1 VERGVYFDA
10 WFPRQHNYHPSLPAR
25 RLRMIEELREYRAT
39 TLVWAALGGG
49 SISLPYL
56 ESEAFGSIDPRFRM
70 YGFVNDREFIA
81 ACDRAGIRVFGIVF
95 EVQGWE
101 FPVELDAGETEVL
114 AMNELRGEGKRA
126 WLGLR
131 EFSSNRYPKLWQPL
145 EHYFPQGLRNSL
157 GEPVT
162 DLIEEC
168 CSRDIHGDPCHCLW
182 VEAPDREH
190 ACYAMDRNNPVW
202 REYLKA
208 VIRMQIDAGVHGVQ
222 LDEAELPITTMQYGG
237 CFCRECMTQF
247 RAYLQALDPP
257 PPELAETDLETFH
270 YGSWLLKRGYDFK
283 EGRERSPL
291 FEHYM
296 RFQRGAITRYFGEL
310 ADYAREYGRGQGRD
324 VLVSGNF
331 FNMFEHYY
339 ALEPKTDLLITEMR
353 NTRYRQPAWYRY
365 VAGFAGRKPV
375 IVVENP
381 YGGVV
386 PELIDQ
392 LGRGRGYDR
401 FRMSV
406 YEAAALGTS
415 MSLPYGSWMGS
426 EIEDAF
432 YAPHELCVE
441 VGGFLADNEP
451 LYSAESA
458 AEIGVVFS
466 VESSLVREEA
476 ARAALANNR
485 LNILP
490 DELAPFWA
498 ASEALC
504 DAVQPYDVVM
514 FPDGTLRADTV
525 TAAEL
530 SRYAALVLPDVAFL
544 TAHQADAL
552 LGYLDGG
559 GRAIVLGALGANLD
573 VALRMRLA
581 QHPGTVAAAG
591 PGDIEAA
598 LPHGPQVVIPEGV
611 DAAVGLHRVESGVAI
626 HVLRYAYDEALDRV
640 PLLDS
645 LRLSV
650 RLPDELTSCRAL
662 APGGEPASTMSR
674 TGDAYTITV
683 EQVPLYTVIQLT
695 R

>member
-1 VERGVYFDA
+1 VYFDA

-25 RLRMIEELREYRAT
+25 RLRMLEELREYRAT

-56 ESEAFGSIDPRFRM
+56 EAEAFGSIDPRFRM
-70 YGFVNDREFIA
+70 YGFVNDHEFIA

-101 FPVELDAGETEVL
+101 FPVELDADETEVL
-114 AMNELRGEGKRA
+114 AMNELRGAGTRGR
-126 WLGLR
+126 LGLR
-131 EFSSNRYPKLWQPL
+131 EFSSNRYPKLWKPL
-145 EHYFPQGLRNSL
+145 EHYFPDGLRNSL

-168 CSRDIHGDPCHCLW
+168 CSRDIHGEPCHCLW

-208 VIRMQIDAGVHGVQ
+208 VIRIQIDAGVHGVQ

-247 RAYLQALDPP
+247 RAYLQALDPRP
-257 PPELAETDLETFH
+257 AELAGVDLERFH
-270 YGSWLLKRGYDFK
+270 YGSWLLEQGYDFK
-283 EGRERSPL
+283 DGRERSPL
-291 FEHYM
+291 FAHYM

-310 ADYAREYGRGQGRD
+310 ADYIREYGRSRDRD

-353 NTRYRQPAWYRY
+353 NTGYRQPAWYRY
-365 VAGFAGRKPV
+365 VAGFAGKKPV

-386 PELIDQ
+386 PELIDD
-392 LGRGRGYDR
+392 LGRGRAYDR

-406 YEAAALGTS
+406 YEAAALGAS

-441 VGGFLADNEP
+441 LGEFLAGHES
-451 LYSAESA
+451 LYSTTSA
-458 AEIGVVFS
+458 AEIGLVFS
-466 VESSLVREEA
+466 IESSLAQEEA

-485 LNILP
+485 LNLLP

-498 ASEALC
+498 AGEALC
-504 DAVQPYDVVM
+504 DALQPYDVVM

-525 TAAEL
+525 NAEEL
-530 SRYAALVLPDVAFL
+530 SRYRVLVLADCAIL
-544 TAHQADAL
+544 TEHQADAL
-552 LGYLDGG
+552 LGYLEGG
-559 GRAIVLGALGANLD
+559 GRAIVIGRLGENLD
-573 VALRMRLA
+573 AGRRGRLSR
-581 QHPGTVAAAG
+581 HPGAPHVDG
-591 PGDIEAA
+591 PAEAVTA
-598 LPHGPQVVIPEGV
+598 LPDGPQVVVPESF
-611 DAAVGLHRVESGVAI
+611 DAAVGLHRVDVGVAV
-626 HVLRYAYDEALDRV
+626 HLLRYAYDAALDQV
-640 PLLDS
+640 PVLDAVQ
-645 LRLSV
+645 LSI
-650 RLPDELTSCRAL
+650 RLPDELTRCAAL
-662 APGGEPASTMSR
+662 TPGGELACAMSR
-674 TGDAYTITV
+674 SGDVYTV
-683 EQVPLYTVIQLT
+683 GLEQVPLYTVITLT
-695 R
+695 F